1 VSMTTLKPSR
11 SSNDRDRLLQSQGE
25 MEMTTGEISLASE
38 VYEKLDVKR
47 NKPSS
52 STISD
57 TNAILE
63 KQHSYIV
70 ALARQKVPWNIVHP
84 DVLKDEIDELVQSSL
99 IKLWLALRKKE
110 IVNPRGYI
118 NSIVRTQVVDMVRR
132 HKPCI
137 SLPLDEEGELYH
149 GNASTVLSEGL
160 QDPVQEFESDE
171 SVVDWIEEIAGNV
184 LALPPC
190 QQRAIICSL
199 KDYLEDNHLLLR
211 LLKSNG
217 IDIEGI
223 QWPHDKDELRSI
235 RSSLSIA
242 RKKMR
247 ALKGSYSLL

>member
-1 VSMTTLKPSR
+1 
-11 SSNDRDRLLQSQGE
+11 
-25 MEMTTGEISLASE
+25 MEMTTGEISLAPV

-47 NKPSS
+47 NKLSS
-52 STISD
+52 PTISD
-57 TNAILE
+57 TNAFLE
-63 KQHSYIV
+63 KQHSYII

-84 DVLKDEIDELVQSSL
+84 DVLKDEIDELVQRSL

-110 IVNPRGYI
+110 IVNPQGYI

-149 GNASTVLSEGL
+149 GNMLTVPSEGL
-160 QDPVQEFESDE
+160 QDPVQEFERDE
-171 SVVDWIEEIAGNV
+171 SAVDWIEEIAGNV

-190 QQRAIICSL
+190 QRHAIICSL
-199 KDYLEDNHLLLR
+199 KDYLEDNHPLLK

-217 IDIEGI
+217 VDIAGI
-223 QWPHDKDELRSI
+223 HWPHDKNELSSV

-247 ALKGSYSLL
+247 ALKDSYSLL